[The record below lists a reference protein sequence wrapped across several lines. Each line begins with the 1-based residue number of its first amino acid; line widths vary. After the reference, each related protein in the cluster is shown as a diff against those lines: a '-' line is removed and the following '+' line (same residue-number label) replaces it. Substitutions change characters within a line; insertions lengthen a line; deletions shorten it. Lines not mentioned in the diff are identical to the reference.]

1 MNHQTIGRDKMID
14 DEIEI
19 VKLFKRT
26 LVNIRK
32 RLRIFIEKNK
42 TWFRTNKTITK

>member
-1 MNHQTIGRDKMID
+1 MNHQTIGRDRMID

-26 LVNIRK
+26 LVNIGK
-32 RLRIFIEKNK
+32 RLRIFTEKNK
-42 TWFRTNKTITK
+42 T